1 MGAGEWV
8 LVLSSCRVLC
18 VSWVSF
24 LCWQGLVD
32 LVSEHLSTIE
42 AGPEADKVRG
52 HLRQTL
58 AHIERN
64 KEGGDTRLASQFSQ
78 LSLPST

>member
-8 LVLSSCRVLC
+8 LVLSCAVRFVGF
-18 VSWVSF
+18 F

-64 KEGGDTRLASQFSQ
+64 KEGGETRLASQFSQ